1 MDSQQL
7 GDTDSWLDSLP
18 PWSSGLC
25 APFRPWTCAQS
36 IASST
41 DNARIPSTVTTLG
54 LLRRFLQTK
63 TALELEDLGLI
74 VDPDAGIKIGEG
86 TTYIV
91 EKRSIL
97 RYKRSRHISGDWVA
111 VKRAKCVVPKLHG
124 DGIAL
129 PSASLK
135 CLTAVLLEI
144 EILLHPP
151 LRRHPNITHLIGFSW
166 DMKGRGSIPLLVTE
180 FASFGTLTE
189 LFRAHPV
196 GDLEKQQLCLDVAQG
211 LEVLH
216 SSMVV
221 HGDIKQDNILAFP
234 HPQRRFIAK
243 ISDFGHSLLGSDQ
256 PIYRGTAIYNAPEVH
271 LQDSS
276 AANKWV
282 RMPSMIP
289 PDQFPKCDIFSYG
302 LLVFEILNGGQRYYS
317 FPESIPFQKML
328 MGEAR
333 GSYYLV
339 FISIII

>member
-1 MDSQQL
+1 MESQQL
-7 GDTDSWLDSLP
+7 GGTDSWLDSLP

-25 APFRPWTCAQS
+25 APFRPWTSAQS

-41 DNARIPSTVTTLG
+41 DNARVPSTAPTLG
-54 LLRRFLQTK
+54 LLRQFLRTK

-74 VDPDAGIKIGEG
+74 IDPNAGIKIGEG

-97 RYKRSRHISGDWVA
+97 RSGSWVA

-151 LRRHPNITHLIGFSW
+151 LKRHPNITHLIGFSW
-166 DMKGRGSIPLLVTE
+166 DAKGRGSIPLLVME

-196 GDLEKQQLCLDVAQG
+196 GDLEKQHLCSDVAQG

-216 SSMVV
+216 SSMIV

-256 PIYRGTAIYNAPEVH
+256 PVYRGTAIYNAPEVH
-271 LQDSS
+271 LQGSS
-276 AANKWV
+276 AASTSV
-282 RMPSMIP
+282 QMPSMIP
-289 PDQFPKCDIFSYG
+289 SDQFPKCDIFSYG

-317 FPESIPFQKML
+317 FPESIPFQEIL
-328 MGEAR
+328 MREAR
-333 GSYYLV
+333 CLYHLV
-339 FISIII
+339 FISVMF